1 MIPFRD
7 DNPSRSFPIVTVI
20 IIAINVIVW
29 LYEVYLQS
37 ISDQTLNAFIFDAAL
52 IPHDLVFRRDLE
64 SISNMF
70 TAMFMHGGWLHI
82 GGNMLYLWIFGDNIE
97 DTLGKPLYV
106 IFYLVSGI
114 AATLAHVLA
123 GPQSSVPSL
132 GASGAIAGVLGAY
145 LILFPQARVQTLLIL
160 GRFLRVVNIS
170 AVWVLGFWFVLQLIQ
185 GVFSLG
191 ATDVAGVA
199 YWAHIG
205 GFVAGAGMMA
215 LYAALREIPLFGGA
229 NRPY

>member
-20 IIAINVIVW
+20 LIALNVIVW

-37 ISDQTLNAFIFDAAL
+37 ISDRALETFIMEAAL
-52 IPHDLVFRRDLE
+52 VPYDLVFRRDLE
-64 SISNMF
+64 SISNIF
-70 TAMFMHGGWLHI
+70 TSMFMHGDWLHI

-106 IFYLVSGI
+106 LFYLGCGI
-114 AATLAHVLA
+114 VASLAHVIT
-123 GPQSSVPSL
+123 GPESPIPTL

-145 LILFPQARVQTLLIL
+145 LILFPQARVQTLLIM
-160 GRFLRVVNIS
+160 GRWISVRAIS
-170 AVWVLGFWFVLQLIQ
+170 ALWVLGFWFVLQLIQ

-191 ATDVAGVA
+191 GTDLAGVA

-205 GFVAGAGMMA
+205 GFVAGVGMMA
-215 LYAALREIPLFGGA
+215 LYATLRGIPLFG
-229 NRPY
+229 RSRSY